1 EGHGYHVSDFLCESI
16 GLLKLSPEV
25 KERINDEKFPTEA
38 FSDTASKDK
47 LKDLSGPTIIELL
60 STSTSSISEKY
71 KNQFN
76 IANKEVVPDDFT
88 EIQKVVIQWCDKEK
102 LDVVLTTGGTGF
114 GVRDIT
120 PEAIQPLLNKT
131 SPGITH
137 LLISSSLQ
145 KTPFAAL
152 SRPISGI
159 RGETIV
165 ITLPGSPKAVKENLE
180 AIINILPHAIDL
192 VKGGTGENVHTKLT
206 GNSGGGHD
214 FTKRQRKSPY
224 PMISVEEALKIIE
237 NDVQELS
244 KVVITVPVNENLIGY
259 VFAEDVLANEN
270 VPGYRASTVDGYAVI
285 RIYPVVGTSIASGIG
300 SEKLMIKSGQIAR
313 ITTGGPVPNGANAV
327 VMVED
332 TSLVKASEDN
342 LTEQSV
348 EIHVQ
353 VNEMENIR
361 EIGSDTS
368 IGMIV
373 ARKGELVSAVGGEIG
388 VLASVGVKEVKVYK
402 KMVFGILST
411 GNEVIDYKDTN
422 ELKYGQ
428 IRDSNRP
435 TLLSIAK
442 AIGFEVFDF
451 GIAKLEKTIRTA
463 LNQVD
468 ILVTTG
474 GVSMGEYDLLKPVL
488 EHSLGATIHFG
499 RLNMKPGKPT
509 TFATL
514 KQPSKKLIFAL
525 PGNPVSTTVTFYLF
539 VLPVLKKLS
548 GYEIYKSPIV
558 KVEIR
563 NNIKLDP
570 RPEYHRIIINFDHLN
585 NKLMATSTGNQISS
599 CMMSLKS
606 CNGLLQLPGRTNT
619 QTILEKGTII
629 DAMLI
634 GQLI

>member
-1 EGHGYHVSDFLCESI
+1 
-16 GLLKLSPEV
+16 
-25 KERINDEKFPTEA
+25 
-38 FSDTASKDK
+38 SDTASKDK

-214 FTKRQRKSPY
+214 CSHNHNYDDKQKTIKPDLLSCPVTKRQRKSPY

>member
-1 EGHGYHVSDFLCESI
+1 MARV
-16 GLLKLSPEV
+16 
-25 KERINDEKFPTEA
+25 
-38 FSDTASKDK
+38 SDTASKDK